1 MAGSGLPCTVVIC
14 CSLPAGIGMAEA
26 AARLDAGRRADV
38 PVTWLAD
45 LEWLPGVMDRLGGE
59 GCGGSVALDIPAR
72 CPRTAAR
79 ELLSQARREAPAL
92 DAAAVRGPLDA
103 SCRQELGARGVRV
116 IYRKG
121 SDAPARGSRRPAPSG
136 WACHS
141 PVWGM
146 WEVAG
151 ADDTCP
157 PAGLRRMFGVAGT
170 GSVRSG
176 GLAVVDVG
184 HGVTAGQA
192 ASVIRSRLGRWK
204 AWAAGRWR
212 SPAAVFTVLS
222 QVPDLITTASR
233 APVGGSILRAA

>member
-14 CSLPAGIGMAEA
+14 CSLPAGIGREDA
-26 AARLDAGRRADV
+26 AARLDAGRHADV
-38 PVTWLAD
+38 PVTWLAALD
-45 LEWLPGVMDRLGGE
+45 WLPRVVDRLGGDRH
-59 GCGGSVALDIPAR
+59 GGSVALDIPAR

-79 ELLSQARREAPAL
+79 ELLSRARQEAPAL
-92 DAAAVRGPLDA
+92 DAVAVRGPLDA
-103 SCRQELGARGVRV
+103 PCRQELAAGGVRV
-116 IYRKG
+116 VYREG
-121 SDAPARGSRRPAPSG
+121 ADTTARGSRRPAPSG

-146 WEVAG
+146 WEVA
-151 ADDTCP
+151 ASDDTCP
-157 PAGLRRMFGVAGT
+157 PAGIRLIFGAT
-170 GSVRSG
+170 GGVSVRPG

-192 ASVIRSRLGRWK
+192 TSVIRSRLGRWK

-212 SPAAVFTVLS
+212 SPKAVFRVLS

-233 APVGGSILRAA
+233 GPVGGSILRAA